1 MYIGMQYPRDKR
13 LYKLV
18 HLYEAVRQLPLPEMG
33 DLHSVNVN
41 MELKTRDIIVL
52 HHDVIGFIVNGI
64 TNVDT
69 TSWEVRYGFSSK
81 TVSLITVAY
90 DTAAGILVLPITYFG
105 ARAHQ
110 MRMLAFAAL
119 IMASGSLVMVIAHW
133 ADGVYQ
139 LGTSMSFTCSD
150 NLGQC
155 FTFSQFHS
163 CLHIT
168 VGHIVPFGHII
179 NTLGHS

>member
-1 MYIGMQYPRDKR
+1 
-13 LYKLV
+13 
-18 HLYEAVRQLPLPEMG
+18 MG
-33 DLHSVNVN
+33 DLHSLN
-41 MELKTRDIIVL
+41 MELKTHDISV
-52 HHDVIGFIVNGI
+52 DVIGFIVNGI

-155 FTFSQFHS
+155 LTFSHFHS
-163 CLHIT
+163 YLHIT
-168 VGHIVPFGHII
+168 VGHIVPFGNII
-179 NTLGHS
+179 TLGHTLS